1 MISLDSWNEEGRE
14 SVPGSTRFLRVE
26 VAVALELITKRFAF
40 SNAVCPADAHN
51 RSCRSY
57 FCVCC
62 EGLEEE
68 EEEVGSG

>member
-1 MISLDSWNEEGRE
+1 MEEPLPGR
-14 SVPGSTRFLRVE
+14 TRFFKVE
-26 VAVALELITKRFAF
+26 VAVAFELITKRFAF
-40 SNAVCPADAHN
+40 SNAVWPADAHK